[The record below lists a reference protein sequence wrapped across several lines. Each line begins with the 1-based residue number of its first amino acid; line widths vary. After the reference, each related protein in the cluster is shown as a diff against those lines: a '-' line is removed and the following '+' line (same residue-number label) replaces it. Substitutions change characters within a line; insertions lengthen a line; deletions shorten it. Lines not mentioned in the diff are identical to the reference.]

1 MNTKV
6 PRLLIPVAADVPVVA
21 PVSAQVNTV
30 TPQLSPVVGFGVTT
44 DAVQVPAPTFAVMLE
59 GQVIVGRV
67 VSTTVTFCVHV
78 AVFPLTSVTV
88 QTTAVVPIG

>member
-1 MNTKV
+1 VVTPTLNTKV

-59 GQVIVGRV
+59 GQVIVGRMLSV
-67 VSTTVTFCVHV
+67 TVIVKVHELTS
-78 AVFPLTSVTV
+78 PLTSTMM
-88 QTTAVVPIG
+88 